1 MRELVMVGETEIG
14 KTTLANALLGW
25 DLFPQTNDGWY
36 MPTKENASRMLTEEI
51 RLTDTPGYDARWKQ
65 VPEALVQAVS
75 RADTLVVL
83 LSGNLVEEDS
93 DLPDLDPDWDARRSE
108 EERLLKDLLGKGRT
122 RDIFFVLPF
131 DSGDW
136 PEEQE
141 SPDQGLRLARARF
154 AAMTD
159 HGEQGFFCV
168 DPKMA
173 LVGEIE
179 ADQDAIARSGLPPL
193 KAALLTEKT

>member
-122 RDIFFVLPF
+122 PAK
-131 DSGDW
+131 S
-136 PEEQE
+136 
-141 SPDQGLRLARARF
+141 
-154 AAMTD
+154 TY
-159 HGEQGFFCV
+159 
-168 DPKMA
+168 
-173 LVGEIE
+173 
-179 ADQDAIARSGLPPL
+179 
-193 KAALLTEKT
+193 